1 MNAPTVDVNVIAAF
15 VVAVIGVAVGGVVDE
30 QVRNP
35 ISGNVVTF
43 LRASF
48 DGLKK
53 AEITV
58 GQADLDK
65 REIIGGFGIR
75 IEAAQLASPLKHRI
89 EANVCGRERDSF

>member
-1 MNAPTVDVNVIAAF
+1 VLFGVNAATVDVNVIAAF
-15 VVAVIGVAVGGVVDE
+15 VVAVIGVAGGVVDE

-75 IEAAQLASPLKHRI
+75 IEAAQLAFAAKAQDRSKR
-89 EANVCGRERDSF
+89 VR